1 MKLRSYLILS
11 FAALTVAS
19 AFGQTSSAPQS
30 QSRTTEHG
38 LTKFDLDFPGGT
50 PGELVAAI
58 QKAMGRPLNVIV
70 PTEFASHLL
79 PPLKMS
85 SVDVAQLFQALVLAS
100 QDTRFNNGM
109 QEAVYNGFETD
120 GKPPTDDSV
129 WYFFVR
135 ERHQQYQSRFYLL

>member
-38 LTKFDLDFPGGT
+38 LTKFDLDFPDGT
-50 PGELVAAI
+50 PGALVAAI

-85 SVDVAQLFQALVLAS
+85 SVDVPLQMFITSLATDTELLAQLPDRKS
-100 QDTRFNNGM
+100 I
-109 QEAVYNGFETD
+109 
-120 GKPPTDDSV
+120 
-129 WYFFVR
+129 
-135 ERHQQYQSRFYLL
+135 